1 MKTMKTQSNEIA
13 EFCENLAFF
22 LVEKNKK
29 YGDSAIN
36 PKKIFSKQNASNSI
50 AIRIDDKINR
60 ILNSNELRENDI
72 IDLLG
77 YLVLFYISKYFILDI
92 LIMTTQEKILTSMIR
107 FKFKSKYIENLQKID
122 LISMLT
128 EPKINKTYLQ
138 KLFNTLISIGI
149 DMKIDKKTFD
159 KYLE

>member
-1 MKTMKTQSNEIA
+1 MKTQSNEIA

-22 LVEKNKK
+22 LIEKNKK

-60 ILNSNELRENDI
+60 ILNSDVLRENDI

-77 YLVLFYISKYFILDI
+77 YLVLYYISKYVYFYA
-92 LIMTTQEKILTSMIR
+92 LIISTKEKILMTMI
-107 FKFKSKYIENLQKID
+107 KIKLKSKYEKNLQKSD
-122 LISMLT
+122 LILSFSVT
-128 EPKINKTYLQ
+128 KINKTYLQ

-149 DMKIDKKTFD
+149 DMKINKKTFE

>member
-1 MKTMKTQSNEIA
+1 MKTQSNEIA

-22 LVEKNKK
+22 LIEKNKK

-60 ILNSNELRENDI
+60 ILNSDFLRENDI

-77 YLVLFYISKYFILDI
+77 YLVLYYISKYFKFDV
-92 LIMTTQEKILTSMIR
+92 LIMTTQEKIQMSMIR
-107 FKFKSKYIENLQKID
+107 FKIKSKYIEYLGKTY
-122 LISMLT
+122 LT
-128 EPKINKTYLQ
+128 ILFSDFEPNKKYLQ
-138 KLFNTLISIGI
+138 KLFNALISIGI
-149 DMKIDKKTFD
+149 DMKIDKKTFE